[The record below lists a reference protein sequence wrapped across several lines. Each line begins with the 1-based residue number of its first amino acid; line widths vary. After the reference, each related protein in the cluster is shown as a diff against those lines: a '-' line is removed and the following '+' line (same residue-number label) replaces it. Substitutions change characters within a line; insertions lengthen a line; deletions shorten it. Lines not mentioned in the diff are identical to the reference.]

1 MLLRLLALLLLIPV
15 AVGQGATGQQ
25 SPLPSSGATDPQLKS
40 RPAEPAPAA
49 PKPRRMQLD
58 AVVTDAWSKP
68 VTGLQPWD
76 FKLIDNGHPSKILY
90 FRAFND
96 QGVKAEP
103 PVEVILLL
111 DALNLNVQQQGF
123 VRSELTR
130 FLQQNKGRLPHPT
143 TLMVLGDN
151 GVSVQPHPSSDGNA
165 LAALLKTVNPHIT
178 AFSPTMGIQGAI
190 ERFNRSVQQMR
201 LIAENET
208 HKPGRKLLIW
218 VSAGWPL
225 LEREQNFI
233 PAESNNKKYFE
244 DIVELST
251 WLREARTVVY
261 SASPIDSSMGAA
273 ARAPFLYQDFVK
285 PVSDAKQA
293 QSGNLGLRVLAV
305 QTGGKILGPSNDVA
319 GQISQCI
326 ADADSFYQLTFEPA
340 PAEHADEYHSLK
352 LSVAQPG
359 VTVRTNTG
367 YYDQPD
373 PQ

>member
-1 MLLRLLALLLLIPV
+1 MSLRWLSALLLISALGHTL
-15 AVGQGATGQQ
+15 AGQEASPTKAGAD
-25 SPLPSSGATDPQLKS
+25 DPQLKS
-40 RPAEPAPAA
+40 RPAQRAPTA
-49 PKPRRMQLD
+49 PKARRMQLD
-58 AVVTDAWSKP
+58 AVVTDAWGKP

-76 FKLIDNGHPSKILY
+76 FKLLDNDHSSKILY
-90 FRAFND
+90 FRAFDN
-96 QGVKAEP
+96 QGVKAQP

-123 VRSELTR
+123 VRNELTR
-130 FLQQNKGRLPHPT
+130 YLQQNKGQLAHPT

-151 GVSVQPHPSSDGNA
+151 GVAVQPQPSLDGNA

-178 AFSPTMGIQGAI
+178 AFAPTMGIQGAI

-218 VSAGWPL
+218 ISAGWPL
-225 LEREQNFI
+225 LEREQNFL

-244 DIVELST
+244 DIVELSG
-251 WLREARTVVY
+251 WLREARMVVY
-261 SASPIDSSMGAA
+261 SAAPIDPSMGAA
-273 ARAPFLYQDFVK
+273 ARAPLLYQDFVK
-285 PVSDAKQA
+285 PVSDARQA
-293 QSGNLGLRVLAV
+293 QSGNLGLRVLALH
-305 QTGGKILGPSNDVA
+305 TGGQILGPSNDVA
-319 GQISQCI
+319 GQINQCI

-352 LSVAQPG
+352 LSVVQPG
-359 VTVRTNTG
+359 LTVRTDTG
-367 YYDQPD
+367 YYDQPN

>member
-1 MLLRLLALLLLIPV
+1 MSLRWLTRLLLSSVALSQTLAGL
-15 AVGQGATGQQ
+15 Q
-25 SPLPSSGATDPQLKS
+25 SPLPKAGSSEPQLKS
-40 RPAEPAPAA
+40 RPAEPAPAT

-58 AVVTDAWSKP
+58 VVVTDAWGKP

-76 FKLIDNGHPSKILY
+76 FKLLDDEHPSKILY
-90 FRAFND
+90 FRAFD
-96 QGVKAEP
+96 GQAVKTQP

-123 VRSELTR
+123 VRNELTR
-130 FLQQNKGRLPHPT
+130 FLLQNKGQLAHPT
-143 TLMVLGDN
+143 TLMVLSDN
-151 GVSVQPHPSSDGNA
+151 GVAVQPQPSLDGNA
-165 LAALLKTVNPHIT
+165 LAALLKTVSPHIT

-218 VSAGWPL
+218 ISAGWPL

-293 QSGNLGLRVLAV
+293 QSGNLGLRVLAL

-319 GQISQCI
+319 GQINQCV
-326 ADADSFYQLTFEPA
+326 ADADSFYQLTIAPA
-340 PAEHADEYHSLK
+340 PTQHSDEYHSLK
-352 LSVAQPG
+352 LSVVRPG
-359 VTVRTNTG
+359 MTVRTNTG

-373 PQ
+373 PR